1 MRFSASNFLPSPR
14 GPLTLAWAA
23 ALWIGTLCNW
33 PLWQRMAA
41 LPDLQNTQGLI
52 FIAVFAGIVTA
63 FSGALLSLLAWRLT
77 IKPVLTVVLLSAAAL
92 AYFMGSYGVV
102 IDPTM
107 VVNILQT
114 DSREA
119 GDLLNGRLG
128 LSLLVLAGLPL
139 AWLWRQKPLAPLRW
153 APRLGL
159 NLLGFVA
166 GIALTTA
173 LVFSSFAELA
183 STMRNEAQLRYMI
196 NPLNLYWSAGVAV
209 AKANAT
215 PAGPPEVVGAD
226 AHLALRPAGAKPALL
241 MLVVGETARG
251 SNFSLNGYARP
262 TNPELAKLPV
272 LNFADVT
279 SCGTSTAASLPCMF
293 SHLGRE
299 AYGGQKARQENL
311 LDVLQRAG
319 LAVLWLDNQSGCKG
333 LCDRVP
339 SSSTTQ
345 PAAGAPPVPAGLC
358 DARGECQD
366 EAMLSGL
373 DQRLAALDP
382 VRVARGVVLVLHQM
396 GSHGPAYFKR
406 SPPELKPF
414 QPECTSNALQQCP
427 RAHVVNAY
435 DNSIVATDRML
446 ARSIAWLQGQSG
458 RFEPQLYYVS
468 DHGESLGEN
477 NIYLHGMPYAVAPR
491 DQTHVPMLLWLGD
504 ASAPKRQ
511 CLQSKRNQPLSHDHL
526 FHTVL
531 GQMGV
536 QTVLYRAEWDFIASC
551 RHAPD
556 GASRL

>member
-1 MRFSASNFLPSPR
+1 MPISASNFLPSPR
-14 GPLTLAWAA
+14 GPLTLAWAG
-23 ALWIGTLCNW
+23 ALWIGTVCNW

-41 LPDLQNTQGLI
+41 LPDLQNSQGLI

-63 FSGALLSLLAWRLT
+63 LSGALLSLLAWRVM
-77 IKPVLTVVLLSAAAL
+77 IKPVLTVVLLSAGAL

-107 VVNILQT
+107 AINILQT

-119 GDLLNGRLG
+119 TDLLNGWLV

-139 AWLWRQKPLAPLRW
+139 AWLWRQKPLVPLRW

-159 NLLGFVA
+159 NLLGFAA
-166 GIALTTA
+166 GIALTAA

-196 NPLNLYWSAGVAV
+196 NPLNLYWSIGVVV
-209 AKANAT
+209 AEANAT

-226 AHLALRPAGAKPALL
+226 AHLVARPAGAKPPLL
-241 MLVVGETARG
+241 MLVVGETARA
-251 SNFSLNGYARP
+251 SNFSLNGYARL
-262 TNPELAKLPV
+262 TNPELAKLPL
-272 LNFADVT
+272 LNFSNVT
-279 SCGTSTAASLPCMF
+279 SCGTNTASSLPCMF

-299 AYGGQKARQENL
+299 AYGGQKVHQENL
-311 LDVLQRAG
+311 LDLLQRAG

-339 SSSTTQ
+339 SSTTTQ
-345 PAAGAPPVPAGLC
+345 PAAGAPRLPDGLC
-358 DARGECQD
+358 DASGECLD
-366 EAMLSGL
+366 EALLSGL

-382 VRVARGVVLVLHQM
+382 ARVARGVVLVMHQM

-406 SPPELKPF
+406 SPTELKLF
-414 QPECTSNALQQCP
+414 QPECTSNALQQCS
-427 RAHVVNAY
+427 REHVVNAY
-435 DNSIVATDRML
+435 DNTIVTTDRLL
-446 ARSIAWLQGQSG
+446 ARSIAWLQAQSR
-458 RFEPQLYYVS
+458 RFDTRLLYVS

-491 DQTHVPMLLWLGD
+491 DQKHVPMLLWMGK
-504 ASAPKRQ
+504 APAPEQQ
-511 CLQSKRNQPLSHDHL
+511 CLQGKREQPLSHDNL

-531 GQMGV
+531 GMMGV
-536 QTVLYRAEWDFIASC
+536 QTKLYRADWDFIADC
-551 RHAPD
+551 RNTSERPP
-556 GASRL
+556 GL